1 MRTIPR
7 MADEVIERYTK
18 LADQF
23 GARVEAA
30 ADDAWDKPAPCEGW
44 TARDVVTHVT
54 DSQRGLTE
62 AITGTRPGTPSDPKA
77 DWRETYAAFKDAI
90 NQPGALEKVVP
101 GPFGDMPAAM
111 VIGRFLSTDALVHT
125 WDLARAVGGDERI
138 DAEAVTQAY
147 SGLKPMDAMLRQPGV
162 FGPKVESAAD
172 ADEQEE
178 LLNFLGRVTR
188 P

>member
-1 MRTIPR
+1 MRTIR
-7 MADEVIERYTK
+7 AMAHEVIERYTK

-30 ADDAWDKPAPCEGW
+30 ADDAWDNTAPCEGW
-44 TARDVVTHVT
+44 KARDIVRHVT

-62 AITGTRPGTPSDPKA
+62 ALTGTRPGTNDDPKV
-77 DWRETYAAFKDAI
+77 DWRETYAAFKEAI
-90 NQPGALEKVVP
+90 GQEGALAKNVP
-101 GPFGDMPAAM
+101 GPFGEMPAEM
-111 VIGRFLSTDALVHT
+111 VIGRFLATDALVHT
-125 WDLARAVGGDERI
+125 WDLARSVGGDERL
-138 DAEAVTQAY
+138 DAEAVSQAY
-147 SGLKPMDAMLRQPGV
+147 SGLKPMDAMIRQPGV

-178 LLNFLGRVTR
+178 FLNFLGRVTR